1 MKTRNKLFL
10 ILLFTIALFPCNTD
24 DEQEIFDKVEV
35 IIVNKIPRGVFAGE
49 NMPEN
54 FQNLG
59 WYDIGLSTN
68 GQEPIEYIWR
78 AFSWNIDNDFVIM
91 SSKIGDKGII
101 HLGSWGRLHNIKLP
115 IPNAEKP
122 PIIGLYRE
130 VWWEKY
136 CEPSLSS
143 IFERLRIIKF
153 NSKGNCENVLD
164 TKKKNKNSQKEIS

>member
-1 MKTRNKLFL
+1 MKMINKYLL
-10 ILLFTIALFPCNTD
+10 ILYFTIALYPCNAD

-35 IIVNKIPRGVFAGE
+35 IIVNKIPGGIFANE

-54 FQNLG
+54 FQNFG

-78 AFSWNIDNDFVIM
+78 IFSWNIDNNYDIM
-91 SSKIGDKGII
+91 ASKIGDKGII
-101 HLGSWGRLHNIKLP
+101 HLGSWGRLHKLQLP
-115 IPNAEKP
+115 KPNTEKP
-122 PIIGLYRE
+122 PIIGLHRE

-143 IFERLRIIKF
+143 IFERLRIIKITQQEIVQMF
-153 NSKGNCENVLD
+153 LTPK
-164 TKKKNKNSQKEIS
+164 TKTGGQLE